1 MNEEQKKF
9 YNTSEEYF
17 KLLSE
22 HPEESF
28 KEYIDFVSHY
38 ARPGATVL
46 DEGCGTGQA
55 AKALGRR
62 GFKVTGVDGSE
73 RFINYA
79 QQRFPDVDFKL
90 GDLLELP
97 FTSGSFDIVASFN
110 TLEHVTD
117 VPKALAEA
125 LRVLKL
131 NGLLLIHSPNLLS
144 AKHMLNAYRLK
155 TGRTF
160 EGDKTNWELLRDA
173 LRNINWL
180 MRRTITQKPKFIYR
194 EPLPVFKYADN
205 DATVF
210 LNPIDLRL
218 TLESLGAKII
228 SYQAVPHLPQASF
241 LKRLGSR
248 FFPEHMGIIRIVA
261 KKSARY
267 ERH

>member
-1 MNEEQKKF
+1 LQ
-9 YNTSEEYF
+9 
-17 KLLSE
+17 
-22 HPEESF
+22 
-28 KEYIDFVSHY
+28 
-38 ARPGATVL
+38 
-46 DEGCGTGQA
+46 
-55 AKALGRR
+55 
-62 GFKVTGVDGSE
+62 
-73 RFINYA
+73 
-79 QQRFPDVDFKL
+79 
-90 GDLLELP
+90 LP
-97 FTSGSFDIVASFN
+97 FSSGSFDVVASFN
-110 TLEHVTD
+110 TLEHVSD
-117 VPKALAEA
+117 VPKVLTES

-144 AKHMLNAYRLK
+144 AKHMYNAYRLK

-160 EGDKTNWELLRDA
+160 EGNKSNWDLLRDA
-173 LRNINWL
+173 LRNIAWL
-180 MRRTITQKPKFIYR
+180 MRRTITHQAKFIYR
-194 EPLPVFKYADN
+194 QPAPVFEYADN

-228 SYQAVPHLPQASF
+228 SYQSVPHLPEASL